1 MITSASQ
8 NQAAKDTVRDCTNV
22 LSGEIC
28 GSAQV
33 LDDANVFDGIDPAP
47 AG

>member
-22 LSGEIC
+22 LSSEIC

-33 LDDANVFDGIDPAP
+33 LDDDNVFEGIDLTP